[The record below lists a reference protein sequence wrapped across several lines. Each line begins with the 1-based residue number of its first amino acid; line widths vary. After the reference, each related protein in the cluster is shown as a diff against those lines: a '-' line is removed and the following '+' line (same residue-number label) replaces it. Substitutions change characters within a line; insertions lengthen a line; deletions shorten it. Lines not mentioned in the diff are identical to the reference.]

1 MQIVPILYARRLAGN
16 CTEHPSWSPDGTKI
30 AYASPTNG
38 SLDIWV
44 LDVATGSTYY
54 LFGKIGI
61 DYQPSWSPDG
71 TKIVLASDSNAY
83 DFVSDIFMANSDGT
97 NFISLTGNLYDHVD
111 YFNPIW
117 SPDGFKIALIIA
129 QTNGMDPYN
138 VKVGIM
144 NPDGTG
150 LTSIISNVAVGT
162 DLSWSA
168 DGTRIAYTSLSTS
181 GKDVSWVSADGSGQ
195 GVIVT
200 NGWNA
205 DWQH

>member
-1 MQIVPILYARRLAGN
+1 
-16 CTEHPSWSPDGTKI
+16 
-30 AYASPTNG
+30 
-38 SLDIWV
+38 
-44 LDVATGSTYY
+44 
-54 LFGKIGI
+54 
-61 DYQPSWSPDG
+61 
-71 TKIVLASDSNAY
+71 
-83 DFVSDIFMANSDGT
+83 
-97 NFISLTGNLYDHVD
+97 
-111 YFNPIW
+111 
-117 SPDGFKIALIIA
+117 
-129 QTNGMDPYN
+129 
-138 VKVGIM
+138 M